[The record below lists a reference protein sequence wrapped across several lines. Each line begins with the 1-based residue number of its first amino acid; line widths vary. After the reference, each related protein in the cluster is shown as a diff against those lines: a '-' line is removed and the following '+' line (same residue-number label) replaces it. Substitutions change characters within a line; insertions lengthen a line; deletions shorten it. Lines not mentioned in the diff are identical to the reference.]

1 MELSNEI
8 DLREYIDILIRRWQI
23 IAAMT
28 VIAVIAFAGVTI
40 LTKPTYEATA
50 TIALAPSTISV
61 SISSQVPPYYLMVD
75 PSHPLPTAYTPAYYI
90 AILQSSSVVDAV
102 TPRLPATI
110 SSDSADKSLIEIT
123 TRGGD
128 PRSAAQAATSWA
140 QVGAERI
147 GKLLLPD
154 GADAAAAKQKLDDAQ
169 QALDQFLQDN
179 KIADYDPAL
188 PVAGLS
194 QDQRKQ
200 LNDLSRARDLAD
212 SVYLDIAR
220 DYARASIIAATS
232 NKPTII
238 PAVVPD
244 APVSPKPLQNILIG
258 AALGLLI
265 GIVAAFAVEFVLRR
279 PTSAR

>member
-1 MELSNEI
+1 MPNEI
-8 DLREYIDILIRRWQI
+8 DLRDYIDILIRRWLI
-23 IAAMT
+23 IVAM
-28 VIAVIAFAGVTI
+28 VVVAVLAFAGVTI
-40 LTKPTYEATA
+40 LTKPAYEATA
-50 TIALAPSTISV
+50 TIALAPSTVSV

-75 PSHPLPTAYTPAYYI
+75 PSHRLPTAYTPAYYI
-90 AILQSSSVVDAV
+90 AILKSADVVEAV

-110 SSDSADKSLIEIT
+110 VSDNADKSLIEIT
-123 TRGGD
+123 TRSDD

-154 GADAAAAKQKLDDAQ
+154 GADATAAKQKLDDAQ
-169 QALDQFLQDN
+169 QALDKFLQDN

-188 PVAGLS
+188 PVTGLS
-194 QDQRKQ
+194 QDKRKQ
-200 LNDLSRARDLAD
+200 LNDLARARDLAD

-220 DYARASIIAATS
+220 DYQRASIIAATS

-244 APVSPKPLQNILIG
+244 APVSPKPMQNILIG

-265 GIVAAFAVEFVLRR
+265 GIIAAFAVEFVLRR
-279 PTSAR
+279 PASAR

>member
-1 MELSNEI
+1 MSNEI
-8 DLREYIDILIRRWQI
+8 DLREYLDILIRRWQI
-23 IAAMT
+23 VAAMI
-28 VIAVIAFAGVTI
+28 VIAVIAFAGVTV

-61 SISSQVPPYYLMVD
+61 SISSQAPPYYLMVD
-75 PSHPLPTAYTPAYYI
+75 PSHRLPTAYTPAYYI
-90 AILQSSSVVDAV
+90 AILQSSDVVDAV

-147 GKLLLPD
+147 RKLLQPD
-154 GADAAAAKQKLDDAQ
+154 GADAAAAKSKLDDAQ

-179 KIADYDPAL
+179 KITDYDPAL

-194 QDQRKQ
+194 PDKRKQ
-200 LNDLSRARDLAD
+200 LSDLSRARDLAD

-265 GIVAAFAVEFVLRR
+265 GIVAAFAVEYVLRR
-279 PTSAR
+279 PASAR

>member
-1 MELSNEI
+1 MPNEI
-8 DLREYIDILIRRWQI
+8 DLREYFDILIRRWQI
-23 IAAMT
+23 IAAMV
-28 VIAVIAFAGVTI
+28 VIAVITFVGVTV

-50 TIALAPSTISV
+50 TIALAPSTVSV

-75 PSHPLPTAYTPAYYI
+75 PSHPLPTAYTPTYYI
-90 AILQSSSVVDAV
+90 AILKSSEVVDAV

-128 PRSAAQAATSWA
+128 PKLAAQAATSWA

-154 GADAAAAKQKLDDAQ
+154 GADVAAAKQKLDDAQ
-169 QALDQFLQDN
+169 NALDKFMQDN
-179 KIADYDPAL
+179 RITDYDPAS
-188 PVAGLS
+188 PPTNLS
-194 QDQRKQ
+194 SDKRKQ

-220 DYARASIIAATS
+220 DYEHTSIIAATS
-232 NKPTII
+232 NKPTVI
-238 PAVVPD
+238 PAVVPNS
-244 APVSPKPLQNILIG
+244 PVSPKPLQNVLIG
-258 AALGLLI
+258 AALGLLV

-279 PTSAR
+279 PASAR